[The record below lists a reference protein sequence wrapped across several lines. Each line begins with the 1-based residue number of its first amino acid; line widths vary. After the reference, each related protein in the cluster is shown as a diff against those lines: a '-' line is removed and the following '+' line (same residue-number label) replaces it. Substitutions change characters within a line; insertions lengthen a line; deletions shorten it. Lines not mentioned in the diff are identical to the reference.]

1 MWLKISENRLCSN
14 CDIPIEHWVLYGQSG
29 RTVGEAS
36 FCPICYPDV
45 RGPICYVKKK
55 SLAGQTERSFGPGAT
70 RFLRRGGRTR
80 WAPAGD
86 LRAC

>member
-45 RGPICYVKKK
+45 RGVFEENP
-55 SLAGQTERSFGPGAT
+55 SHAQEGALET
-70 RFLRRGGRTR
+70 SRAWTKGGTAIRMPD
-80 WAPAGD
+80 AA
-86 LRAC
+86 